1 MSGFCFARD
10 VSVRLRV
17 SRTSNEAHRRFI
29 LLRGKSLILGKS
41 LNSIDKD
48 EVATVEDDRDDRP
61 FFDSEW
67 QSARPLEEV

>member
-48 EVATVEDDRDDRP
+48 EVATVEDDRDWLIP
-61 FFDSEW
+61 FGRW
-67 QSARPLEEV
+67 PGASARVR